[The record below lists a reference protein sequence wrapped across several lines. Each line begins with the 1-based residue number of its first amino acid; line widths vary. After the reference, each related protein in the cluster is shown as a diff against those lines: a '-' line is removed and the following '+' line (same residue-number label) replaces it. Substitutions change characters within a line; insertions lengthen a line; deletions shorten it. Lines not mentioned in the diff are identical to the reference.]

1 MSVEGEASAAPVRL
15 EHPVPPRRRTWLTCL
30 LAVIIFGSGMIV
42 GGGGLL
48 IVLIRFAQ
56 RRDDPPPV
64 VAARLKRQ
72 LGLTAEQTAEVQ
84 EIVRTRQEA
93 LRKIRNDVEPRF
105 QAEIDLLEKQI
116 ADVLS
121 NDRQKAKWHAGVAS
135 SLRRTWFSATQVK
148 DSPKIPVSSP

>member
-1 MSVEGEASAAPVRL
+1 
-15 EHPVPPRRRTWLTCL
+15 
-30 LAVIIFGSGMIV
+30 MIV

-48 IVLIRFAQ
+48 IVLIRFSQ

-72 LGLTAEQTAEVQ
+72 LGLSNEQTAEVQ

-93 LRKIRNDVEPRF
+93 LRKIRNDAQPRF

-121 NDRQKAKWHAGVAS
+121 NDRQKAKWRAGVAS
-135 SLRRTWFSATQVK
+135 SLRRTWFAATQVK
-148 DSPKIPVSSP
+148 DSPKTSVSSP